1 MILSIRNSW
10 SMIVAAAG
18 MTCMLSANALA
29 EPAAPKINASP
40 FLGDHYPPRRME
52 FPGGVIGFADVTYA
66 VIPGFRPLTLDVYLA
81 PKGRAAASG
90 SPLVLYIHGGG
101 WANGHSRQSGA
112 FDDWPLVLASLA
124 ARGYVVASLNYRLS
138 SEAAFPAAIQDVKSS
153 IRFLRAHATEYGIDP
168 SKAIVWGGSAGGHLA
183 ALAATTCGV
192 KELEPVAPPQVSPLP
207 AQVSPESAA
216 LAQQSDCVQ
225 GAVAWYGIFDFATM
239 AGPSPRVSP
248 PAIAKFLGCI
258 GVCASEKLQSA
269 SPEHFIKTDMPPFLL
284 VHGAA
289 DKTVDP
295 KQSTHF
301 RDAVAGAGGR
311 ISLTMIPDVDHSFI
325 GQTPEAT
332 REASLLALKR
342 TFEFIDATFKR
353 SPN

>member
-1 MILSIRNSW
+1 MSQRIRNAW
-10 SMIVAAAG
+10 SIVLAAG
-18 MTCMLSANALA
+18 MTCMLSCYALA
-29 EPAAPKINASP
+29 ESAAPKINASP
-40 FLGDHYPPRRME
+40 FLGDHYPPRRVE
-52 FPGGVIGFADVTYA
+52 FPGGVVGFADVTYA

-81 PKGRAAASG
+81 PKGRATASS

-112 FDDWPLVLASLA
+112 FDDWPRVLASLA

-153 IRFLRAHATEYGIDP
+153 IQFLRAHATEYGIDP
-168 SKAIVWGGSAGGHLA
+168 SRAIVWGGSAGGHLA

-192 KELEPVAPPQVSPLP
+192 KELEPAPPAP
-207 AQVSPESAA
+207 VSPESAA

-225 GAVAWYGIFDFATM
+225 GAVTWYGIFDLATM
-239 AGPSPRVSP
+239 AGPSPGVSP
-248 PAIAKFLGCI
+248 PAIAKLLGCN
-258 GVCASEKLQSA
+258 GACPSEKFQSA
-269 SPEHFIKTDMPPFLL
+269 SPSHFIKTDMPPFLL

-295 KQSTHF
+295 KQSTRF
-301 RDAVAGAGGR
+301 RDAVSAAGGR
-311 ISLTMIPDVDHSFI
+311 VSLTMIPDVDHSFI

-353 SPN
+353 APN

>member
-1 MILSIRNSW
+1 MIPRIQNAWL
-10 SMIVAAAG
+10 MVLAAAG
-18 MTCMLSANALA
+18 MSCMLSPKAPA
-29 EPAAPKINASP
+29 EPAAPKVNASP
-40 FLGDHYPPRRME
+40 FLGDHYPSRRVE
-52 FPGGVIGFADVTYA
+52 FPGGVVGFADVTYA

-81 PKGRAAASG
+81 PKGRAAASN

-101 WANGHSRQSGA
+101 WANGHARQSGA
-112 FDDWPLVLASLA
+112 FDDWPRVLASLA
-124 ARGYVVASLNYRLS
+124 ARGYIVASLNYRLS

-168 SKAIVWGGSAGGHLA
+168 SRAIVWGGSAGGHLA
-183 ALAATTCGV
+183 ALAATTCNV
-192 KELEPVAPPQVSPLP
+192 KELDPATP
-207 AQVSPESAA
+207 AQASPESAA
-216 LAQQSDCVQ
+216 ILQQSDCVQ
-225 GAVAWYGIFDFATM
+225 GAVTWYGIFDLATM
-239 AGPSPRVSP
+239 TGPSPGVPP
-248 PAIAKFLGCI
+248 PAIAKFLGCN
-258 GVCASEKLQSA
+258 GACASEKLQSA
-269 SPEHFIKTDMPPFLL
+269 SPEHFIKTDMPPFFL

-301 RDAVAGAGGR
+301 RDAVTAAGGR

-353 SPN
+353 PSN

>member
-1 MILSIRNSW
+1 MILIIRKAW
-10 SMIVAAAG
+10 PLFLALAC
-18 MTCMLSANALA
+18 MTCTMSIDALA
-29 EPAAPKINASP
+29 QAVAPKIDASP

-52 FPGGVIGFADVTYA
+52 FPAGVVGFADVAYA
-66 VIPGFRPLTLDVYLA
+66 MLPGFRPLTLDVYLA
-81 PKGRAAASG
+81 PKSRAAAG
-90 SPLVLYIHGGG
+90 NSPLVLYIHGGG

-112 FDDWPLVLASLA
+112 FDDWPGVLASLA

-138 SEAAFPAAIQDVKSS
+138 AEAAFPAAIQDVKSA

-192 KELEPVAPPQVSPLP
+192 TELEPATPAPAPPP
-207 AQVSPESAA
+207 AQASPESAA
-216 LAQQSDCVQ
+216 IARQSDCVQ
-225 GAVAWYGIFDFATM
+225 GAVTWYGIFDLATM
-239 AGPSPRVSP
+239 AGPAPGVSP
-248 PAIAKFLGCI
+248 PAIAKFLGCN
-258 GVCASEKLQSA
+258 GVCPPEKLQNA
-269 SPEHFIKTDMPPFLL
+269 SPEHFIKADMPPFLL
-284 VHGAA
+284 IHSAA
-289 DKTVDP
+289 DKTVDS

-301 RDAVAGAGGR
+301 RDAVAAAGGR
-311 ISLTMIPDVDHSFI
+311 VSLTMIPDVDHSFI

-332 REASLLALKR
+332 REASLLALQR

>member
-1 MILSIRNSW
+1 MSQTIRNAW
-10 SMIVAAAG
+10 SMVLAAG
-18 MTCMLSANALA
+18 MTCVLSPNAPA
-29 EPAAPKINASP
+29 EPVAPKINASP
-40 FLGDHYPPRRME
+40 FLGDHYPARRME
-52 FPGGVIGFADVTYA
+52 FPGGVVGFSELKYA

-81 PKGRAAASG
+81 PKGRAAASN

-112 FDDWPLVLASLA
+112 FDDWPRVLASLA

-138 SEAAFPAAIQDVKSS
+138 SEAAFPAAIQDVKSA

-168 SKAIVWGGSAGGHLA
+168 SRAIVWGGSAGGHLA

-192 KELEPVAPPQVSPLP
+192 QELEPAPPAQGSPP
-207 AQVSPESAA
+207 AQASPETTAI
-216 LAQQSDCVQ
+216 AQQSDCVQ
-225 GAVAWYGIFDFATM
+225 GAVTWYGIFDLATM
-239 AGPSPRVSP
+239 AGPSPGVSP
-248 PAIAKFLGCI
+248 PAIAKFLGCD
-258 GVCASEKLQSA
+258 GACSPEKFQSA
-269 SPEHFIKTDMPPFLL
+269 SPSHFIKADMPPFLL

-295 KQSTHF
+295 KQSTHL
-301 RDAVAGAGGR
+301 RDAVSAAGGG

-353 SPN
+353 APN

>member
-1 MILSIRNSW
+1 MMLGIRNAW
-10 SMIVAAAG
+10 SMVLAAAG
-18 MTCMLSANALA
+18 MACMTSSNALA
-29 EPAAPKINASP
+29 QPSAPKVDTSP
-40 FLGDHYPPRRME
+40 FLGDHYPPRRTE
-52 FPGGVIGFADVTYA
+52 FSGGVFGFADVTYA
-66 VIPGFRPLTLDVYLA
+66 MIPGFRPLTLDIYLA
-81 PKGRAAASG
+81 PKSRVVGS

-101 WANGHSRQSGA
+101 WTTGHSRQSGA
-112 FDDWPLVLASLA
+112 FDDWPRVLASLA

-138 SEAAFPAAIQDVKSS
+138 GEAAFPAAIQDVKSA
-153 IRFLRAHATEYGIDP
+153 IRFLRAHATDYGIDP

-192 KELEPVAPPQVSPLP
+192 KELEPAAP
-207 AQVSPESAA
+207 AQASPESASV
-216 LAQQSDCVQ
+216 AQQSDCVQ
-225 GAVAWYGIFDFATM
+225 GAVTWYGIFDLAAM
-239 AGPSPRVSP
+239 AGPSPGVSP
-248 PAIAKFLGCI
+248 PAIAKLLGCN
-258 GVCASEKLQSA
+258 GACPPDKLQYA
-269 SPEHFIKTDMPPFLL
+269 SPEHYIKKDMPPFLL

-301 RDAVAGAGGR
+301 LDAVSAVGGR

-332 REASLLALKR
+332 REASLLALRR